1 MVDESMGGSGPPSLW
16 SLGNLNLMKEIRS
29 QDWNTFCQR
38 LNEYERGATVDILW
52 IDRVSQAERP
62 VARRAEFEEISFGKR
77 DGCNDQITIRAGGAT
92 ETRHEIVEPINI
104 RLRESGKDNYNG
116 VAIEAEEGITIL
128 TFQPAIHAGW
138 LGGL

>member
-1 MVDESMGGSGPPSLW
+1 
-16 SLGNLNLMKEIRS
+16 MKEIKS

-38 LNEYERGATVDILW
+38 LNEFERGASVDILW
-52 IDRVSQAERP
+52 IDRASKAERP
-62 VARRAEFEEISFGKR
+62 VARSAEFENISFGKR
-77 DGCNDQITIRAGGAT
+77 DGCNDQIIIRAGGET

-104 RLRESGKDNYNG
+104 RLRESGNDGNYNG

-128 TFQPAIHAGW
+128 TFQPAIHAKW

>member
-1 MVDESMGGSGPPSLW
+1 
-16 SLGNLNLMKEIRS
+16 MKEIKNR
-29 QDWNTFCQR
+29 DWNTFCQR
-38 LNEYERGATVDILW
+38 LNEFERGASVDILW
-52 IDRVSQAERP
+52 IDRASNAERP
-62 VARRAEFEEISFGKR
+62 VARKAEFEEISFGKR

-104 RLRESGKDNYNG
+104 RLRESGKDGNYNG
-116 VAIEAEEGITIL
+116 VAIEAEEGTTLL

>member
-1 MVDESMGGSGPPSLW
+1 
-16 SLGNLNLMKEIRS
+16 MKEIKS

-38 LNEYERGATVDILW
+38 LNEYERGAAVDILW
-52 IDRVSQAERP
+52 IDRASNVERP
-62 VARRAEFEEISFGKR
+62 VARRAEFEEISFGQR
-77 DGCNDQITIRAGGAT
+77 DGCSDQITIRAGGAT

-116 VAIEAEEGITIL
+116 VSIEAEEGITIL

>member
-1 MVDESMGGSGPPSLW
+1 
-16 SLGNLNLMKEIRS
+16 MKEIKT

-38 LNEYERGATVDILW
+38 LTEFERGASVDILW

-62 VARRAEFEEISFGKR
+62 VARAAEFEEISFGKR
-77 DGCNDQITIRAGGAT
+77 DGCSDQITIRAGGEK

-104 RLRESGKDNYNG
+104 RLRESGKDGNYNG

-128 TFQPAIHAGW
+128 TFQPAIHAKW

>member
-1 MVDESMGGSGPPSLW
+1 
-16 SLGNLNLMKEIRS
+16 MKEIKT

-38 LNEYERGATVDILW
+38 LNEFERGASVDILW
-52 IDRVSQAERP
+52 IDRASNAERSI
-62 VARRAEFEEISFGKR
+62 ARAAEFENISFGAR
-77 DGCNDQITIRAGGAT
+77 DGCNDQIIIRAGGAT

-104 RLRESGKDNYNG
+104 RLRETGNDGNYNG

-128 TFQPAIHAGW
+128 TFKPAIHAKW